1 MPLGCSSNTAKI
13 IWRTV
18 IVRPTTKEELIK
30 AADDGFDKLVA
41 LLEPLTPEERNGRF
55 SFDLS
60 KEKGAH
66 WARDRNIRDVLVHL
80 YEWHQLLLN
89 WVEDNQEGRT
99 HDFLP
104 DGYNWRNYG
113 EMNVKLR
120 DKHDDTTYN
129 QALDLFIESHK
140 KVMALAQSFTN
151 EQLFTKGALPWTG
164 NSTLGSAFISSTS
177 SHYDWA
183 LKKILKYLKGR
194 K

>member
-1 MPLGCSSNTAKI
+1 MA
-13 IWRTV
+13 
-18 IVRPTTKEELIK
+18 RPTTKEELIK
-30 AADDGFDKLVA
+30 AADDGFDKLMA

-66 WARDRNIRDVLVHL
+66 WARDRNIKDVLVHL

-89 WVEDNQEGRT
+89 WVEDNQQGRT

-164 NSTLGSAFISSTS
+164 NSTLGSTFISSTS

-183 LKKILKYLKGR
+183 LKKIRKYLKGR

>member
-1 MPLGCSSNTAKI
+1 M
-13 IWRTV
+13 
-18 IVRPTTKEELIK
+18 
-30 AADDGFDKLVA
+30 
-41 LLEPLTPEERNGRF
+41 
-55 SFDLS
+55 
-60 KEKGAH
+60 
-66 WARDRNIRDVLVHL
+66 LVHL

-89 WVEDNQEGRT
+89 WVEDNQQGRT

-120 DKHDDTTYN
+120 DKHDDTTYD
-129 QALDLFIESHK
+129 QALNLFIESHK

-183 LKKILKYLKGR
+183 LKKIRKYLKGR